1 MELKNLQD
9 IFHADRIFRVPD
21 YQRGY
26 AWEEKQLKDIW
37 QDINNLSD
45 DKIHYT
51 GLLSVDPQGE
61 KIIHVVDGQQRL
73 TTLIILIHV
82 ICNSQ
87 QLEDKEWIN
96 EQEKTDYIKKYLYR
110 RTGKT
115 GAETQM
121 MFGYDK
127 DNPSH
132 IHFKT
137 KILGLRDTEMVP
149 DHTMY
154 TNNLD
159 SAKRFFEDKIKALS
173 FDEIELVLEK
183 VTEQLRFLYYP
194 LDDRLNQ
201 FVTFETLNYRGKDLT
216 KLELLKNRLMYLS
229 TELPENS
236 DDEKKAL
243 RRDINNAWKTVYEYL
258 GKNPKKKLSDDAF
271 LMGHWIMYFDEY
283 DRSASQVYASF
294 LLDEHFTFDQVSK
307 KKITFKDIRN
317 YVLDVQKVVVDWYY
331 THNPGDSNYS
341 DEIKTWLGK
350 LNRIKNFGAFRPLAA
365 SLLSNKDAV
374 EETEIVETLKNAE
387 RFNFVVLGLNLQGKR
402 SNFKAVPIY
411 KSTYQAHK
419 SPSQFDPET
428 VSLSGLEVG
437 APNFT
442 FSRDKLYDKMWDG
455 KEQGF
460 YEWNEIRYFLYEYEI
475 HLQKKARNKE
485 TKLHWEQVNAETIE
499 HIYPQNPEPKCWP
512 KFRSQGAKY
521 HLHELGNLMLFPRSR
536 NSELGNRSFS
546 DKKTEYKTGS
556 YSAIEV
562 SKETD
567 WTKETIQTR
576 QERMLDFLYD
586 RWDITDPESNT

>member
-1 MELKNLQD
+1 VELKNLQE
-9 IFHADRIFRVPD
+9 IFHANRIFRVPD

-26 AWEEKQLKDIW
+26 AWEAKQLNDIW

-51 GLLSVDPQGE
+51 GLLSVDPQE
-61 KIIHVVDGQQRL
+61 KNIHVVDGQQRL

-82 ICNSQ
+82 ICGCRQ
-87 QLEDKEWIN
+87 MEGHEFIN
-96 EQEKTDYIKKYLYR
+96 GQEKADYTKQYLCR
-110 RTGKT
+110 KTGKK
-115 GAETQM
+115 GEVTQM
-121 MFGYDK
+121 MFGYEK

-132 IHFKT
+132 VHFKT
-137 KILGLRDTEMVP
+137 KILGLSDTETVP

-159 SAKRFFEDKIKALS
+159 SAKKFFEEKIEALS
-173 FDEIELVLEK
+173 FDEIELVLKK

-194 LDDRLNQ
+194 LDDKLNQ

-229 TELPENS
+229 TELPEND
-236 DDEKKAL
+236 DDEKAEL
-243 RRDINNAWKTVYEYL
+243 RKDINNAWKTVYEYL
-258 GKNPKKKLSDDAF
+258 GKNPKNKLSDDDF

-283 DRSASQVYASF
+283 GRSASQVYASF
-294 LLDEHFTFDQVSK
+294 LLDKHFTIDQVSK
-307 KKITFKDIRN
+307 GKITFEDIQN

-331 THNPGDSNYS
+331 THNPDKSNYS
-341 DEIKTWLGK
+341 DEIKAWLGK
-350 LNRIKNFGAFRPLAA
+350 LNRINFRSFRPLAA

-374 EETEIVETLKNAE
+374 EEAEIVETLKNAE
-387 RFNFVVLGLNLQGKR
+387 RFNFVVLGLNLQNR
-402 SNFKAVPIY
+402 NSNFKAVPIY
-411 KSTYQAHK
+411 KSTHQAHK
-419 SPSQFDPET
+419 LPAQFDSKT

-437 APNFT
+437 VQSFT
-442 FSRDKLYDKMWDG
+442 FSRGKLWEKMWDG

-485 TKLHWEQVNAETIE
+485 PKLHWEQVNAETVE

-512 KFRSQGAKY
+512 KFRKQTAKDC
-521 HLHELGNLMLFPRSR
+521 LHELGNLMLFPRSR
-536 NSELGNRSFS
+536 NSALGNRSFS
-546 DKKTEYKTGS
+546 EKKAEYKTGS

-567 WTKETIQTR
+567 WTKETIQAR
-576 QERMLDFLYD
+576 QDKMLDFLYD
-586 RWDITDPESNT
+586 RWGVSDPESNA

>member
-1 MELKNLQD
+1 VELKNLQE
-9 IFHADRIFRVPD
+9 IFHANRIFRVPD

-26 AWEEKQLKDIW
+26 AWEAKQLNDIW

-51 GLLSVDPQGE
+51 GLLSVDPQE
-61 KIIHVVDGQQRL
+61 KNIHVVDGQQRL

-82 ICNSQ
+82 ICSCR
-87 QLEDKEWIN
+87 QLEGHEFIN
-96 EQEKTDYIKKYLYR
+96 GQEKADYTKQYLCR
-110 RTGKT
+110 KTGKK
-115 GAETQM
+115 GEVTQM
-121 MFGYDK
+121 MFGYEK

-132 IHFKT
+132 VHFKT
-137 KILGLRDTEMVP
+137 KILGLSDTETVP

-159 SAKRFFEDKIKALS
+159 SAKKFFEEKIEALS
-173 FDEIELVLEK
+173 FDEIELVLKK

-194 LDDRLNQ
+194 LDDKLNQ

-229 TELPENS
+229 TELPEN
-236 DDEKKAL
+236 DDNEKAEL
-243 RRDINNAWKTVYEYL
+243 RKDINNAWKTVYEYL
-258 GKNPKKKLSDDAF
+258 GKNPKNKLSDDDF

-283 DRSASQVYASF
+283 GRSASQVYASF
-294 LLDEHFTFDQVSK
+294 LLDKHFTIDQVSK
-307 KKITFKDIRN
+307 GKITFEDIQN

-331 THNPGDSNYS
+331 THNPDKSNYS
-341 DEIKTWLGK
+341 DEIKAWLGK
-350 LNRIKNFGAFRPLAA
+350 LNRINFRSFRPLVA

-374 EETEIVETLKNAE
+374 EEAEIVETLKNAE
-387 RFNFVVLGLNLQGKR
+387 RFNFVVLGLNLQNR
-402 SNFKAVPIY
+402 NSNFKAVPIY
-411 KSTYQAHK
+411 KSTHQAHK
-419 SPSQFDPET
+419 LPAQFDSKT

-437 APNFT
+437 IQSFT
-442 FSRDKLYDKMWDG
+442 FSRVKLWEKMWDG

-485 TKLHWEQVNAETIE
+485 PKLHWEQVNAETVE

-512 KFRSQGAKY
+512 KFRKQSAKDC
-521 HLHELGNLMLFPRSR
+521 LHELGNLMLFPRSR
-536 NSELGNRSFS
+536 NSALGNRSFS
-546 DKKTEYKTGS
+546 EKKAEYKTGS

-567 WTKETIQTR
+567 WTEETIQAR
-576 QERMLDFLYD
+576 QDKMLDFLYD
-586 RWDITDPESNT
+586 RWGVSEPDSNA